1 MDDVALWSATEQ
13 ARAIKQGDLKSRDL
27 LEVFISRIDR
37 INPTVNAVVTTDFES
52 ARNAADAADVAV
64 AEGRDLGA
72 LHGLPVTIKDALE
85 TNGMRSTGGAT
96 ELAHNVPNRD
106 APVVGAVKNEGAIVF
121 GKTNLP
127 RWSGDIQ
134 SFNDIFGTTTNPWDA
149 DRVPGGSSG
158 GAAAAV
164 SCGLTAFEIGT
175 DIGGSIRFPAAF
187 NGIFGHKPS
196 FGIVPST
203 GYLDH
208 VAGGTTEADVNVIG
222 PLTRSADDLTL
233 LMRILSRKSP
243 TWTADLGSPPDA
255 PKHMRVAA
263 WLDDDFCEVD
273 AEVLAVLD
281 AVVARMEADGMSV
294 DRSARPD
301 LDAARA
307 AKLGGML
314 VSSATSRPG
323 DTDGPSHR
331 EWCDWDVERE
341 ELRTAWASF
350 FGNFDAVVMPVGF
363 VPPFPHIHEGD
374 FASRTLECNGQ
385 KRPYLD
391 VIAWTLLTGMAYLPS
406 SVPPVGLTPGGL
418 PVGMQVVGPYGSDLS
433 TIALAGHIASLGD
446 GFVAP
451 PIAR

>member
-1 MDDVALWSATEQ
+1 
-13 ARAIKQGDLKSRDL
+13 
-27 LEVFISRIDR
+27 
-37 INPTVNAVVTTDFES
+37 
-52 ARNAADAADVAV
+52 
-64 AEGRDLGA
+64 
-72 LHGLPVTIKDALE
+72 
-85 TNGMRSTGGAT
+85 
-96 ELAHNVPNRD
+96 
-106 APVVGAVKNEGAIVF
+106 
-121 GKTNLP
+121 
-127 RWSGDIQ
+127 
-134 SFNDIFGTTTNPWDA
+134 
-149 DRVPGGSSG
+149 
-158 GAAAAV
+158 
-164 SCGLTAFEIGT
+164 
-175 DIGGSIRFPAAF
+175 
-187 NGIFGHKPS
+187 
-196 FGIVPST
+196 
-203 GYLDH
+203 
-208 VAGGTTEADVNVIG
+208 
-222 PLTRSADDLTL
+222 
-233 LMRILSRKSP
+233 
-243 TWTADLGSPPDA
+243 
-255 PKHMRVAA
+255 A